1 MDRQDDHDGQD
12 DEDDTCAEN
21 ENDDEDDYHLAV
33 SLDHRAQECLYSA
46 FEAAFLMIINVSE
59 EDIILRCYHQ
69 ISS

>member
-21 ENDDEDDYHLAV
+21 ENDEDDYHLAV
-33 SLDHRAQECLYSA
+33 SLHHRAQECLHSA
-46 FEAAFLMIINVSE
+46 FEAAFLIIINVSE

>member
-1 MDRQDDHDGQD
+1 MTHVVRMIMI
-12 DEDDTCAEN
+12 AEN
-21 ENDDEDDYHLAV
+21 DEDDYHLAV

-69 ISS
+69 ILY